1 MSLTENAVVPVLAR
15 HVMFAVLR
23 VDRKVKVV
31 EYEGV
36 HDEDH
41 EAEAPVH
48 DVVVKGVDCDAE
60 GQDRLPQHQ

>member
-1 MSLTENAVVPVLAR
+1 MTLTENAVAPVLAR
-15 HVMFAVLR
+15 HVMFAALR
-23 VDRKVKVV
+23 VDRKMKVV

-36 HDEDH
+36 YGEDH

-48 DVVVKGVDCDAE
+48 DAVVKAVDRDAE